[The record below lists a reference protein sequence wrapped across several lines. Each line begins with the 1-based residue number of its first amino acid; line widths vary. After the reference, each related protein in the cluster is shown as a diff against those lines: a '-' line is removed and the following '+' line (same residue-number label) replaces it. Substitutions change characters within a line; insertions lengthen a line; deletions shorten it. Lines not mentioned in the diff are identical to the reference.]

1 MNPPTMQGGK
11 SLSGAASVRSRTL
24 AMACAAALAILG
36 TSSLV
41 MIPSAQAIEQ
51 KPAKPSRFAK
61 PKPPPPPA
69 GPTGTIKDLEKVEV
83 PVPRDQ
89 ASNVLPQQAA
99 EQYRRFLE
107 QQTKDDKLRAD
118 ATRRL
123 GDLQLEMDEAARAA
137 GVDDLT
143 SLQLK
148 EAITLYEGLLKA
160 QPNYARNDT
169 VMYQLARAY
178 EAEAQPEKALAV
190 LDRLVM
196 RYPTSKWTVESQFR
210 RGEILFTDSRY
221 KEAERAYSAVIAAG
235 PTGGFYEQG
244 LYKHGWSLF
253 KQSRG
258 EESVASFLKVI
269 DNVLIES
276 NRLLDRN
283 GLTRPQR
290 ELSDDAFRAV
300 AITFYDLD
308 GAQTLDGAM
317 KQRGDPLYAHLL
329 YETLG
334 DLYLQKERFQDAALA
349 YEAFAKRRPDS
360 RYAPS
365 LQVRAIESYQKGG
378 LSSLVLDGKRAFVE
392 RYAFGSAFWRERTV
406 TEAPEVA
413 ALLKTNQKDL
423 AEYHYEQ
430 AQKLKRPEEYTQAA
444 RWYRAMLDSFPDD
457 AEAPATRYVLG
468 DVLYESN
475 RFAEAAN
482 EYERTAYGYSQH
494 PKSAAAGYAALV
506 SYQKHEPTISG
517 QEQAD
522 WHRKSIES
530 SLRFANTFVEHPEA
544 PQVLTKADEELYAL
558 KEYDRVIEV
567 SQQLLER
574 RPAVEP
580 KFQRIGATLLA
591 NSLFERGRF
600 TEAEQ
605 AYKKVQTY
613 LPANDPDRKTIEERL
628 AASIYKQ
635 AEEKQ
640 TAGDSSGAV
649 ADFLR
654 IAGSAPN
661 SKVRVNAEFDA
672 ASILIKNQQWER
684 AAQVLEAF
692 RASYPSSE
700 LAPEVTRSLAVAYF
714 ETGRSGEAAAEFER
728 IADRPEE
735 SADLRRQALS
745 QAANLYEKAQQPG
758 GAARTYAKYVQQFP
772 MPLDPAQNARQKL
785 ADMAQA
791 NNQTKTRGDWIAA
804 IIAADKA
811 AGTQRTDRSRF
822 LAARATLETVQPQI
836 TTLNGIKLV
845 APLSKSIKTK
855 RAALEK
861 VLATYSQALDYGV
874 AEVTT
879 AATYGMA
886 EQWRQLGSELL
897 ASERPKELKG
907 EALEQYD
914 VLLEE
919 QAFPFEEKSIEIHE
933 SNAKRIG
940 DGLYDEWVRRSFEVL
955 AKLQPARYGKAEVSD
970 DYATTLR

>member
-1 MNPPTMQGGK
+1 
-11 SLSGAASVRSRTL
+11 
-24 AMACAAALAILG
+24 
-36 TSSLV
+36 
-41 MIPSAQAIEQ
+41 
-51 KPAKPSRFAK
+51 
-61 PKPPPPPA
+61 
-69 GPTGTIKDLEKVEV
+69 
-83 PVPRDQ
+83 
-89 ASNVLPQQAA
+89 
-99 EQYRRFLE
+99 
-107 QQTKDDKLRAD
+107 
-118 ATRRL
+118 
-123 GDLQLEMDEAARAA
+123 
-137 GVDDLT
+137 
-143 SLQLK
+143 
-148 EAITLYEGLLKA
+148 
-160 QPNYARNDT
+160 
-169 VMYQLARAY
+169 
-178 EAEAQPEKALAV
+178 
-190 LDRLVM
+190 
-196 RYPTSKWTVESQFR
+196 
-210 RGEILFTDSRY
+210 
-221 KEAERAYSAVIAAG
+221 
-235 PTGGFYEQG
+235 
-244 LYKHGWSLF
+244 
-253 KQSRG
+253 
-258 EESVASFLKVI
+258 
-269 DNVLIES
+269 
-276 NRLLDRN
+276 
-283 GLTRPQR
+283 
-290 ELSDDAFRAV
+290 
-300 AITFYDLD
+300 
-308 GAQTLDGAM
+308 
-317 KQRGDPLYAHLL
+317 
-329 YETLG
+329 
-334 DLYLQKERFQDAALA
+334 
-349 YEAFAKRRPDS
+349 
-360 RYAPS
+360 
-365 LQVRAIESYQKGG
+365 
-378 LSSLVLDGKRAFVE
+378 
-392 RYAFGSAFWRERTV
+392 
-406 TEAPEVA
+406 
-413 ALLKTNQKDL
+413 
-423 AEYHYEQ
+423 
-430 AQKLKRPEEYTQAA
+430 
-444 RWYRAMLDSFPDD
+444 
-457 AEAPATRYVLG
+457 
-468 DVLYESN
+468 
-475 RFAEAAN
+475 
-482 EYERTAYGYSQH
+482 
-494 PKSAAAGYAALV
+494 
-506 SYQKHEPTISG
+506 
-517 QEQAD
+517 
-522 WHRKSIES
+522 
-530 SLRFANTFVEHPEA
+530 
-544 PQVLTKADEELYAL
+544 VLTKADEELYTL

-684 AAQVLEAF
+684 AAQVLESF
-692 RASYPSSE
+692 RASYPDSE

-728 IADRPEE
+728 IADRQTEP
-735 SADLRRQALS
+735 ADLRRQALS
-745 QAANLYEKAQQPG
+745 QAASLYEKAQQPS

-836 TTLNGIKLV
+836 STLNAIKLV

-861 VLATYSQALDYGV
+861 VLATYGQALDYGV

-955 AKLQPARYGKAEVSD
+955 AKLKPARYGKAEVSD